1 MKSTTANSNVP
12 RIIRKMN
19 TENLPENGPISTET
33 IRPRSTGMV
42 IKLLGERNENRDVKT
57 SINQNSTRSGQ
68 SC

>member
-1 MKSTTANSNVP
+1 M
-12 RIIRKMN
+12 KMN

-42 IKLLGERNENRDVKT
+42 IKVLGERNENRHVKT